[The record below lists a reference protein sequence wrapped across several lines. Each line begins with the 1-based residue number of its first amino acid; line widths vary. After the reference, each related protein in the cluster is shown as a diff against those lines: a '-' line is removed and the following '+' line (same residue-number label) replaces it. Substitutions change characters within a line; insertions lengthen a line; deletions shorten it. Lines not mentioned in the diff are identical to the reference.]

1 MPKRYKRKLRKGGTP
16 GLKPGLIITLIFA
29 LGLLMI
35 WKSNRVKDYYSEI
48 KNLEKTRDKL
58 ISENSEF
65 NAELMDLKSIT
76 RVGAIVKKYGLTQN
90 VSQRLTIKI
99 PMVKGVKGS
108 RKFFVDMDMFADWLE
123 EAVFRSGKIN
133 AQDRGEKLS
142 KSE

>member
-76 RVGAIVKKYGLTQN
+76 RGKQEIFRGYGY
-90 VSQRLTIKI
+90 VRRLA
-99 PMVKGVKGS
+99 GGS
-108 RKFFVDMDMFADWLE
+108 GF
-123 EAVFRSGKIN
+123 
-133 AQDRGEKLS
+133 
-142 KSE
+142 